1 MTAAGVSVGAAAVL
15 PLASCS
21 RAMARP
27 DDPCAFFENGDAW
40 SFGALRRCAVAAAA
54 GLLAVLLAGCGTE
67 QAAETPAADRDWPL
81 HGRGAA
87 EARFSP
93 LAQIHTGNVARVGM
107 AWQLPLDS
115 QRGLE
120 ATPIVIDGVMYVTEA
135 WSRVLAIAADT
146 GEVLWRHDPQV
157 PREWAPRG
165 CCDIVNR
172 GVAVAG
178 GRVFVG
184 TYDGRL
190 IALDQADGNRL
201 WEVNTIDRE
210 QPYTITGAP
219 RVVRDKVFI
228 GNGGADSGVRGY
240 VSAYSVAS
248 GELLWRFFTVPKN
261 STGPFEHPELEAAAA
276 TWDPDSAWELGG
288 GGTVWDSMAYD
299 AELNLLYVGTGNG
312 WPWPRFQR
320 SPAGGDNLYLSSI
333 LALDPDTGRLAWHY
347 QTTPGDSWDY
357 TATQHII
364 LADIDWHGEPRRVL
378 MQAPKNGF
386 FYVLDRA
393 TGELLAADKFA
404 RVTWATHVDLQ
415 TGRPVLT
422 DTADYSQCASVIF
435 PATLGAH
442 NWHPMSYSPQTGLV
456 YIPAQDAATYFAP
469 GRFSVLLD
477 TMHRA
482 DMEKL
487 VPDALVGFAV
497 LTAWNP
503 VTRGIEWTVP
513 YPNFGNAGVLS
524 TAGGLV
530 VQGDAQGFINF
541 YEARSGERLHRIS
554 TRTGII
560 APPVAYE
567 VDGEQYIALMA
578 GYGGALFVLAEPR
591 VAARRYRNDGRV
603 IALRLGGGPVP
614 QAAKLETPALPP
626 AGDQVRLLSERET
639 RGRTT
644 YLTRCGACHGWFG
657 QTGLL
662 PDVRRSPLIDTLETL
677 LLGDSL
683 VARGMPSFAGQL
695 GPAEIEDL
703 KAYLRAA
710 RPG

>member
-1 MTAAGVSVGAAAVL
+1 MNAVRALGRFAA
-15 PLASCS
+15 
-21 RAMARP
+21 
-27 DDPCAFFENGDAW
+27 
-40 SFGALRRCAVAAAA
+40 
-54 GLLAVLLAGCGTE
+54 AVLLAGCGAE
-67 QAAETPAADRDWPL
+67 QAAPPTPAADRDWPM

-93 LAQIHTGNVARVGM
+93 LAQIHTGNAAEVGL

-135 WSRVLAIAADT
+135 WSRVLAVAAGS
-146 GEVLWRHDPQV
+146 GEVLWRYDPEV
-157 PREWAPRG
+157 PREWAPKG
-165 CCDIVNR
+165 CCDVVNR
-172 GVAVAG
+172 GVAVAD

-190 IALDQADGNRL
+190 IALDQADGRRL
-201 WEVNTIDRE
+201 WEVNTIDRDR
-210 QPYTITGAP
+210 PYTITGAP

-228 GNGGADSGVRGY
+228 GNGGADAGVRGY
-240 VSAYSVAS
+240 VSAYGTAS
-248 GELLWRFFTVPKN
+248 GELLWRFYTVPKN
-261 STGPFEHPELEAAAA
+261 TAGPFEHPELEPAAA
-276 TWDPDSAWELGG
+276 TWDPESAWELGG

-299 AELNLLYVGTGNG
+299 PELNLLYVGTGNG
-312 WPWPRFQR
+312 SPWPRFLR
-320 SPAGGDNLYLSSI
+320 SPGGGDNLYLSSI
-333 LALDPDTGRLAWHY
+333 LALDPDSGRLAWHY

-357 TATQHII
+357 TATQHMI
-364 LADIDWHGEPRRVL
+364 LADIDWRGERRKVL

-404 RVTWATHVDLQ
+404 RVTWATHVDMQ
-415 TGRPVLT
+415 TGRPVLS
-422 DTADYSQCASVIF
+422 DTADYSQGASVVF

-469 GRFSVLLD
+469 DRFSVLLESA
-477 TMHRA
+477 HRPN
-482 DMEKL
+482 MEQL
-487 VPDALVGFAV
+487 VPDPWVGHAV

-503 VTRGIEWTVP
+503 VTRGIEWAVP
-513 YPNFGNAGVLS
+513 YPTFGNAGVLS

-541 YEARSGERLHRIS
+541 YDARSGERLHRIG

-567 VDGEQYIALMA
+567 IDGDQYIALMA
-578 GYGGALFVLAEPR
+578 GWGGALFVLAEQR
-591 VAARRYRNDGRV
+591 VAAKRYRNDGRV
-603 IALRLGGGPVP
+603 IALKLGGGPVP
-614 QAAKLETPALPP
+614 PAAQLDRPP
-626 AGDQVRLLSERET
+626 QPPRGDQVAFLSEQAT

-644 YLTRCGACHGWFG
+644 YVARCGACHGWFG

-662 PDVRRSPLIDTLETL
+662 PDLRRSALIDSLETVL
-677 LLGDSL
+677 LSDSL
-683 VARGMPSFAGQL
+683 VSLGMPSFAGEL
-695 GPAEIEDL
+695 SDAEMADL
-703 KAYLRAA
+703 QVYLQAVRLE
-710 RPG
+710 